1 MAAEL
6 LVFHSGSP
14 SWVTCKKAIGVAEE
28 MKKKYG
34 KKLELKIFT
43 TDSEEA
49 KPYNFKSS
57 TNVLFQKDLVPIEI
71 ATDSKKM
78 EVFLSPK
85 L

>member
-1 MAAEL
+1 M
-6 LVFHSGSP
+6 S
-14 SWVTCKKAIGVAEE
+14 CKKAIGVAEE

-34 KKLELKIFT
+34 KKLELKIHT
-43 TDSEEA
+43 MNSEEA

-57 TNVLFQKDLVPIEI
+57 TNVLSQKEPVPIDI

-78 EVFLSPK
+78 GVFLSQK

>member
-1 MAAEL
+1 M
-6 LVFHSGSP
+6 
-14 SWVTCKKAIGVAEE
+14 GVAEE

-34 KKLELKIFT
+34 DKLELKTYT

-57 TNVLFQKDLVPIEI
+57 TNVLFQKELVPIEI

-78 EVFLSPK
+78 AAFLSQK
-85 L
+85 LWKPLSAEGILTWTSDKGQGQ

>member
-1 MAAEL
+1 
-6 LVFHSGSP
+6 VS
-14 SWVTCKKAIGVAEE
+14 CKKAIGVAEG

-34 KKLELKIFT
+34 KKLDLKIYT
-43 TDSEEA
+43 LDSEEA

-57 TNVLFQKDLVPIEI
+57 TNVLFQRESVPIDI

-78 EVFLSPK
+78 DVFLSRK

>member
-1 MAAEL
+1 M
-6 LVFHSGSP
+6 
-14 SWVTCKKAIGVAEE
+14 GVAEE

-34 KKLELKIFT
+34 KKLELKIYT

-57 TNVLFQKDLVPIEI
+57 TNVLFQKEPISIDI
-71 ATDSKKM
+71 ATDPNKM
-78 EVFLSPK
+78 EVFLSQK

>member
-1 MAAEL
+1 M
-6 LVFHSGSP
+6 
-14 SWVTCKKAIGVAEE
+14 TCKKAIGVAEE
-28 MKKKYG
+28 MKKKHG

-57 TNVLFQKDLVPIEI
+57 TNVLFQKEPVLIDI
-71 ATDSKKM
+71 AIDSKKM
-78 EVFLSPK
+78 DAFLSKK